1 MAQIPPETK
10 ALYEMLRADFDQAL
24 SKSLH
29 DRSDSAAQA
38 ISRLDAK
45 LDLLSSRIDDVK
57 FSIGVDLDEL
67 RSGLERTTP
76 PSDPSKTSAPS
87 PSTTSGGG
95 SPSADGPRP
104 DSSHKDS
111 GQRLYVPPPARGRQ
125 MDLTHGRFPLS
136 SIENFRQNSVDVFGL
151 GPRMELPRFDGTN
164 PKLWQ
169 TRCEDYFRLWN
180 TPSSLWISY
189 ATSLFEGAAASWLES
204 VHRRVPQINWEEFCR
219 LLQSRFGRNLH
230 QAILRKFFSICQ
242 TFSGGLCGTL
252 FRSL

>member
-1 MAQIPPETK
+1 M
-10 ALYEMLRADFDQAL
+10 RV
-24 SKSLH
+24 
-29 DRSDSAAQA
+29 RS
-38 ISRLDAK
+38 RT
-45 LDLLSSRIDDVK
+45 RI
-57 FSIGVDLDEL
+57 
-67 RSGLERTTP
+67 
-76 PSDPSKTSAPS
+76 
-87 PSTTSGGG
+87 
-95 SPSADGPRP
+95 
-104 DSSHKDS
+104 
-111 GQRLYVPPPARGRQ
+111 
-125 MDLTHGRFPLS
+125 DLTHGRFPLS

-242 TFSGGLCGTL
+242 TGSISVVVFPCNKTSGSRAAHPFHFPTLVQVALENGHSQNRCTEDSRYLFHREQKYLFSHPLRWR
-252 FRSL
+252 RSLHHNLT